1 MNNVN
6 NMNSLKNLNSQLKD
20 KDFAMWFYA
29 NWCGHC
35 KEMEAEW
42 ANVEKECKR
51 KNIKVVKVR
60 DDYKHLVNG
69 GLGENVMGF
78 PKIIMVSKGKEVGEH
93 QGMRNSNEIMN
104 TILKHLTPMN
114 RRVRRK
120 SSKRSKVKVGP
131 RRSKVQACTRGK
143 KKSRGSCGKVKRRTK
158 NNIQLNKLFKLINQK
173 KSKNQSINIRN
184 LLR

>member
-1 MNNVN
+1 MNNID
-6 NMNSLKNLNSQLKD
+6 NMNSLKNLNSHLKD

-35 KEMEAEW
+35 KEMESEW
-42 ANVEKECKR
+42 ANVEQQCKR
-51 KNIKVVKVR
+51 KNINVVKVR

-78 PKIIMVSKGKEVGEH
+78 PKIIMVSKGKEVAEH

-114 RRVRRK
+114 RR
-120 SSKRSKVKVGP
+120 SSKRSKVKVGRRGS
-131 RRSKVQACTRGK
+131 RRSKVKGCSKSRGK
-143 KKSRGSCGKVKRRTK
+143 KSCGKLKKRTK
-158 NNIQLNKLFKLINQK
+158 NNIKLNKLFKELQK
-173 KSKNQSINIRN
+173 KQSNGKTINIRN
-184 LLR
+184 LVR